1 MEFEFGNAGVL
12 LPPQGKSVPENAA
25 RTEKGT
31 ETEREREGAPGVIR
45 ACSQVGLKPMCPQTF

>member
-12 LPPQGKSVPENAA
+12 LPPQGESVPENES

-31 ETEREREGAPGVIR
+31 KTEREREREGVPGVIR
-45 ACSQVGLKPMCPQTF
+45 AYVVKWA

>member
-31 ETEREREGAPGVIR
+31 ETERERERVH
-45 ACSQVGLKPMCPQTF
+45 QVLLEHVVKWA